1 MPSISMKN
9 TNLALAALLLCG
21 TVSAKESDF
30 AEKVYVDAV
39 KQVAEM
45 QDNRITFEQDV
56 TITQGT
62 IKIKADKVVVI
73 RSGEKG
79 AEVMTAYGKPATFFQ
94 ILDNGKPVNAHGNSI
109 RYELKNRLVTITG
122 NGQLK
127 QEDSQVNGD
136 LIRYDIVKQK
146 MIAESKTPNQRVKT
160 VFLPDQVENFDKPA
174 DQKKQG
180 K

>member
-9 TNLALAALLLCG
+9 ANLALAALLLCG

-39 KQVAEM
+39 KQVAEL

-56 TITQGT
+56 TITQGS

-122 NGQLK
+122 DGQLK

-146 MIAESKTPNQRVKT
+146 MVAESKTPNQRVKT
-160 VFLPDQVENFDKPA
+160 VFLPDQVESFDKPA
-174 DQKKQG
+174 DQKKQE

>member
-9 TNLALAALLLCG
+9 ANLALATLLLCG
-21 TVSAKESDF
+21 AVTAKESDF
-30 AEKVYVDAV
+30 ADIV

-45 QDNRITFEQDV
+45 QDNRITFEEDV
-56 TITQGT
+56 TINQGT
-62 IKIKADKVVVI
+62 IRIKADKVVVT

-94 ILDNGKPVNAHGNSI
+94 ILDNGKPVNAHGNTI

-136 LIRYDIVKQK
+136 LIRYDIVKQPCSCR
-146 MIAESKTPNQRVKT
+146 IR
-160 VFLPDQVENFDKPA
+160 
-174 DQKKQG
+174 
-180 K
+180 

>member
-9 TNLALAALLLCG
+9 ANLALAALLLCG
-21 TVSAKESDF
+21 AVTAKESDF

-45 QDNRITFEQDV
+45 QDNRITFEEDV
-56 TITQGT
+56 TINQGT
-62 IKIKADKVVVI
+62 IRIKADKVVVT

-94 ILDNGKPVNAHGNSI
+94 ILDNGKPVNAHGNTI

-136 LIRYDIVKQK
+136 LIRYT
-146 MIAESKTPNQRVKT
+146 SSNRR
-160 VFLPDQVENFDKPA
+160 
-174 DQKKQG
+174 
-180 K
+180 

>member
-1 MPSISMKN
+1 MKN
-9 TNLALAALLLCG
+9 VNLVFATLLLG
-21 TVSAKESDF
+21 GHLIAKESDF
-30 AEKVYVDAV
+30 AEKVSVAAV
-39 KQVAEM
+39 KQIAEM

-56 TITQGT
+56 AITQGT
-62 IKIKADKVVVI
+62 IKIKADKVVVS

-79 AEVMTAYGKPATFFQ
+79 AEVMTAYGQPATFFQ

-136 LIRYDIVKQK
+136 LIRYDIVKQQ
-146 MIAESKTPNQRVKT
+146 MIAESKAPNQRVKT
-160 VFLPDQVENFDKPA
+160 VFLPDQIENFDKPT
-174 DQKKQG
+174 DRKNQG

>member
-9 TNLALAALLLCG
+9 ANLALAALLLCG
-21 TVSAKESDF
+21 AVTAKESDF

-45 QDNRITFEQDV
+45 QDNRITFEEDV
-56 TITQGT
+56 TINQGT
-62 IKIKADKVVVI
+62 IKIKADKVVVT

-94 ILDNGKPVNAHGNSI
+94 ILDNGKPVNAHGNTI

-146 MIAESKTPNQRVKT
+146 MIAESKSPNQRVKT
-160 VFLPDQVENFDKPA
+160 VFLPDQVENFDKPP
-174 DQKKQG
+174 DQQKQG